1 MNYFSANKCLWHCP
15 VANFL
20 LSLHTAVVSEW
31 LRSQTR
37 NLMGYA
43 RTGSNPVACE
53 TFFVFFVET
62 NLETL
67 AE

>member
-1 MNYFSANKCLWHCP
+1 MSSLSA
-15 VANFL
+15 
-20 LSLHTAVVSEW
+20 AVVSEW

-53 TFFVFFVET
+53 TF
-62 NLETL
+62 LETGL
-67 AE
+67 FGTDMLCHNN